1 MGITK
6 TKRCSSCKH
15 CVLKKTDITVI
26 KTSSGARFDT
36 GWVHIC
42 DTCNMRIKSSDLD
55 DIRFCKRYESK
66 DGSEERKRKSGRTS
80 PTIRKGY
87 KI

>member
-1 MGITK
+1 MESTK

-15 CVLKKTDITVI
+15 CVLKKTDVAVV

-36 GWVHIC
+36 RWVHIC
-42 DTCNMRIKSSDLD
+42 NMKIKSSELD
-55 DIRFCKRYESK
+55 DIGFCKSYESQ
-66 DGSEERKRKSGRTS
+66 DGSEERKRKSGATS
-80 PTIRKGY
+80 TAIRKGY